1 MAGEKGGMKEK
12 GKRGGIRTGAN
23 GRIPQD
29 EET

>member
-23 GRIPQD
+23 GRIP
-29 EET
+29 